1 MHRDVE
7 KQRETPEP
15 RAQNAQIVVRTKPDL
30 LDAIDKYRASQP
42 GLPSR
47 AEVLRRAAQVLF
59 GRGIGTAAKKG
70 KSGER

>member
-1 MHRDVE
+1 
-7 KQRETPEP
+7 
-15 RAQNAQIVVRTKPDL
+15 L

-70 KSGER
+70 SEGKKRRDK